1 METFADITTQIAY
14 LVLVQNEK
22 QSDVANLLARSKQNV
37 GNAVKRV
44 WDLYTELENLEG
56 RKLHFVSVWLP
67 EEEAI
72 KVKKIAAR
80 FSINKISK

>member
-14 LVLVQNEK
+14 LVLVHNEK
-22 QSDVANLLARSKQNV
+22 QSDVANQLARSKQNV

-44 WDLYTELENLEG
+44 WDLYTELENPEG